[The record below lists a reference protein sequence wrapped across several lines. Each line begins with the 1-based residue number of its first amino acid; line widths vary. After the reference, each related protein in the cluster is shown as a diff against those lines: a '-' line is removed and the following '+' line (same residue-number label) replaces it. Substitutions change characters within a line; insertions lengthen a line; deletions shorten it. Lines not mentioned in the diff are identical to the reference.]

1 MNQEK
6 PNMIQAALIGGV
18 FLGVASALPILEWVN
33 CACCVLVIGGGVLA
47 SYIYLRDYPKDVPA
61 VTYGDGALLGIFTG
75 LVGGL
80 VWTIVEVPLAYL
92 KLRLGLG
99 MDDFAEIEELLNDP
113 SIPPMAQE
121 LIKSIVA
128 GGALS
133 IGIIIIVAITHL
145 VVSVIFACI
154 GAIIGVVIFQPKAP
168 GELQTFVNPGS
179 PPPPPQNTP
188 PEDYDRGDLN

>member
-168 GELQTFVNPGS
+168 VELQTFVNPGS